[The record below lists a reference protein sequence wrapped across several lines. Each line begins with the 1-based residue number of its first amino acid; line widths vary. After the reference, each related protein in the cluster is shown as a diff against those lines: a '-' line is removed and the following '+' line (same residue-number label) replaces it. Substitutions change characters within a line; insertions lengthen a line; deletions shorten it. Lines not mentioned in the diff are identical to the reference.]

1 MLIARPDMGGFV
13 SLTPTIWMATCPTFE
28 FTHSHFQRPH
38 PVIWFFWMGN
48 KSLVLAIGLQR
59 ISDSDL
65 NERISLISSLV
76 CSGTLPQIRPN
87 PLHLTFSL
95 LIKSRRKTFLFILR
109 SAYRWLVWSSQN
121 SVSVLMPDW
130 LRYLRAWHLKDLT
143 NAGKLNFC
151 TLGGEN
157 SVEWQRM

>member
-1 MLIARPDMGGFV
+1 MLIYSVYYTLIDYLPSVLLDASLFWRSSVVLMLIARPDMGGFV

-65 NERISLISSLV
+65 NERISVISSLV

-109 SAYRWLVWSSQN
+109 SAYR
-121 SVSVLMPDW
+121 
-130 LRYLRAWHLKDLT
+130 
-143 NAGKLNFC
+143 
-151 TLGGEN
+151 
-157 SVEWQRM
+157 